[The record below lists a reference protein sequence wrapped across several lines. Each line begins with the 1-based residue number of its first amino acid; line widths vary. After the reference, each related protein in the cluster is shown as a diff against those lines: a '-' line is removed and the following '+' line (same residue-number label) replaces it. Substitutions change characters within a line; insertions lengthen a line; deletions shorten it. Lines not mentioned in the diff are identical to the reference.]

1 MFEIQFLDN
10 PVDDR
15 PKYAKGQSFS
25 TLETAYY
32 AAIRLAKIN
41 GLIIAIRIVLYHG
54 TYATEWV
61 AIR

>member
-25 TLETAYY
+25 TLDAAYY
-32 AAIRLAKIN
+32 AALRLAKLN
-41 GLIIAIRIVLYHG
+41 GLILAIRIVLHHG
-54 TYATEWV
+54 TYSTDWV